1 MNPSGCCGLG
11 GCGGRGCRRL
21 SDLRGSIGRERNA
34 PASSRARL
42 PAPKVDEARSRT
54 GRTLSLPQ
62 AQGRKT
68 SSLAG
73 RTRETRNHVGPDSGA
88 SATALR
94 EKPIV
99 SGGWRAE
106 PSAGEPEAGSRQAS
120 QEGRPATSI
129 TGGDS
134 RARRNVVISEPSRLP
149 GPLRATSLEPRRRLA
164 GQKPSSPRDS
174 DLMALRSRTPPRAR
188 PCHCFRHRR
197 VRPPSSGNTLRR
209 SFRRQRSPRWGQ
221 PDPKSSRQTSHCRS
235 SPANGP
241 GSWRSRFDHS
251 GHPNQG

>member
-1 MNPSGCCGLG
+1 MPSAE
-11 GCGGRGCRRL
+11 R
-21 SDLRGSIGRERNA
+21 SEWEYWEREE
-34 PASSRARL
+34 RARFEPGPTAGAEGRRDQVEDGQDPL
-42 PAPKVDEARSRT
+42 AVPGPRQEDILSCGADEGNQESHRT
-54 GRTLSLPQ
+54 GFRCVGDR
-62 AQGRKT
+62 AQGEANRICRME
-68 SSLAG
+68 G
-73 RTRETRNHVGPDSGA
+73 GA
-88 SATALR
+88 
-94 EKPIV
+94 V
-99 SGGWRAE
+99 SRRGGK
-106 PSAGEPEAGSRQAS
+106 AGSRQAS

-221 PDPKSSRQTSHCRS
+221 PGPKSSRQTSHCRS
-235 SPANGP
+235 SPASGP